1 MPNGFSEPTI
11 NSYFLFEVD
20 GVEIGYFTEVSGL
33 TVSLT
38 VEEVHEG
45 GQNGFVHQMPGRMTW
60 PHLVF
65 KRGITASDALFSWMN
80 KSSGEGFA
88 GNGNKL
94 TRSTGAVTVLDAEG
108 TRLRAWDLHDV
119 YPVRWIGPEF
129 SATSNEP
136 LQEQL
141 EVAHHGFRSR
151 NL

>member
-1 MPNGFSEPTI
+1 MPDGFSEPPI

-33 TVSLT
+33 SVSLS
-38 VEEVHEG
+38 VEEIHEG
-45 GQNGFVHQMPGRMTW
+45 GQNGYVHQMPGRMSW
-60 PHLVF
+60 PHLIF
-65 KRGITASDALFSWMN
+65 KRGITQSDALFSWMS

-108 TRLRAWDLHDV
+108 TRLRAWEFDGV
-119 YPVRWIGPEF
+119 YPVRWSGPEF
-129 SATSNEP
+129 SANSNEA

-141 EVAHHGFRSR
+141 EVVHHGFRSK

>member
-1 MPNGFSEPTI
+1 MPNGFSEPAI
-11 NSYFLFEVD
+11 NSYFVFEVD

-33 TVSLT
+33 SVTMT
-38 VEEVHEG
+38 VEEIHEG
-45 GQNGFVHQMPGRMTW
+45 GQNGYVHQMPGRMTW

-65 KRGITASDALFSWMN
+65 KRGITQSDALFSWMS

-108 TRLRAWDLHDV
+108 TRLRAWEFDGV
-119 YPVRWIGPEF
+119 YPVRWSGPEF
-129 SATSNEP
+129 SSASNEA

-141 EVAHHGFRSR
+141 EVVHHGFRSK